1 MDEFTGVSC
10 ISQQAYD
17 FGGYWWGVWWIL
29 RAACMAGIWLGP
41 GVGVNVGVM
50 IPPPG
55 SSVRD
60 YPGAVKGKSM
70 VSLIITEMICTSV
83 SCRMAVLK

>member
-1 MDEFTGVSC
+1 
-10 ISQQAYD
+10 
-17 FGGYWWGVWWIL
+17 
-29 RAACMAGIWLGP
+29 MAGIWLGP

-60 YPGAVKGKSM
+60 YPGAVKREING
-70 VSLIITEMICTSV
+70 ITYYYRNDMYFRELQDGGFEVVEAQLALPCTEFPQ
-83 SCRMAVLK
+83 VLH